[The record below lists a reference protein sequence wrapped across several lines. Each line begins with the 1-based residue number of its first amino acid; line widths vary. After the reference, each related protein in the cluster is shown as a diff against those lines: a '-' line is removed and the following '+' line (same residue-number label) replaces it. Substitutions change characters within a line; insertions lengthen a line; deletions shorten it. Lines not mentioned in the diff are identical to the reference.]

1 MTKLKSPVVLE
12 TAFGSYTVDEILGEG
27 GAGRVYGGQSAE
39 GGTVAVKVLSKENAS
54 KDKRARFKKEIAF
67 LSRNRH
73 PNIVTVSDHG
83 MAHDKSISGPFY
95 VMPKF
100 GSNLRK
106 MMSAS
111 IAPESVLPLFE
122 KILNGVEAAH

>member
-54 KDKRARFKKEIAF
+54 K
-67 LSRNRH
+67 
-73 PNIVTVSDHG
+73 
-83 MAHDKSISGPFY
+83 ISVP
-95 VMPKF
+95 V
-100 GSNLRK
+100 LRRRLHFFHETDTRT
-106 MMSAS
+106 S
-111 IAPESVLPLFE
+111 
-122 KILNGVEAAH
+122 